1 MWGWKLQLKSK
12 LSCKPALEG
21 FVVWDAGRHLCAFPS
36 HVSAYSSIM
45 SRGSHMFWHGP
56 EPHVDGVWGRGCIRR
71 TGSWTCVCGAAEQLG
86 TRVLSERRRVR
97 GLRRGQALW
106 ERSSL
111 GRHDNQVGEV
121 MRKTHL
127 NHSLALEKE
136 TTCTLVLFSSGPIDC
151 AFSSLCHCSYY

>member
-1 MWGWKLQLKSK
+1 MYGWKLKLKSK
-12 LSCKPALEG
+12 LSCKSALKA
-21 FVVWDAGRHLCAFPS
+21 FVGQHLGVFPS

-56 EPHVDGVWGRGCIRR
+56 EPRVDGVRGRGCIRR

-136 TTCTLVLFSSGPIDC
+136 TTCTLVLFRSGPIDRT
-151 AFSSLCHCSYY
+151 FSSLCHCSYY